1 MDAEKQFLAEL
12 EAFRVDS
19 ESAAQFFYTFQ
30 AIHYMASQDK
40 RLLTRLNWNP
50 MFWNTTMGA
59 LRDSSLS
66 ALGRVFDQHGESHN
80 IRRLLKFAQDHPQVF
95 SKSALRVRKLV
106 EMKDAP
112 DRVDDYVQ
120 DACEPAADDWRRLR
134 KHIGKW
140 EAVYRTNYRTIR
152 HKVVAHRERI
162 TELERTDLFAKTSYV
177 ELEKVCAFLD
187 AFHEALWQLYHNG
200 RRPVL
205 KYRRYSLRSML
216 GRGTR
221 TRRGATAG
229 ELAAIDAKSFLS
241 RLVSRHRKSTGAA

>member
-30 AIHYMASQDK
+30 TIHYMASQDQ
-40 RLLTRLNWNP
+40 RLLTRMNWNP
-50 MFWNTTMGA
+50 MFWNTTLGA

-66 ALGRVFDQHGESHN
+66 ALGRVFDQDGKSHN

-95 SKSALRVRKLV
+95 SKSALRTRKLV

-112 DRVDDYVQ
+112 DLVDDYVQ
-120 DACEPAADDWRRLR
+120 AAYEPTADDWRRLR
-134 KHIGKW
+134 KHVSKW
-140 EAVYRTNYRTIR
+140 EAVYRANYRAIR

-162 TELERTDLFAKTSYV
+162 TEVERTDLFAKTSYV

-200 RRPVL
+200 RRPVI
-205 KYRRYSLRSML
+205 KYRRYSLRSIL
-216 GRGTR
+216 GSRSIA
-221 TRRGATAG
+221 RRGGMAG
-229 ELAAIDAKSFLS
+229 ELAAIDAKSFLAE
-241 RLVSRHRKSTGAA
+241 LVRRRRKSNGAA